1 MKNSKMAYVM
11 LLSWFFFGVATITFG
26 IKTLTEMNK
35 VEAEAK
41 AIEPIA
47 VEIVNPFPTIV
58 PIVTKDESTWEVEEP
73 EADCTI
79 ICTQSEKELMA
90 RIVQAEAGNQ
100 DDIGKRLVVDCIIN
114 RVLSDDFPN
123 TIKGVVYQAGAF
135 ATPASSFCNSDIEAV
150 EAEVQEI
157 LDSEVLYFRTGKFH
171 SCGTKKYQHGDHYFS
186 GR

>member
-1 MKNSKMAYVM
+1 MKNSKIAYVM
-11 LLSWFFFGVATITFG
+11 LLSWFCFGIATITFG

-47 VEIVNPFPTIV
+47 VEIVLPTIA
-58 PIVTKDESTWEVEEP
+58 PIVTKNESTFENLEA
-73 EADCTI
+73 EADCAI

-90 RIVQAEAGNQ
+90 RVVQAEAGNQ
-100 DDIGKRLVVDCIIN
+100 DNIGKRLVVDCIIN

-123 TIKGVVYQAGAF
+123 TIKGVIYQAGAF
-135 ATPASSFCNSDIEAV
+135 ATPASSFCTSDLEAV
-150 EAEVQEI
+150 EAECESI
-157 LDSEVLYFRTGKFH
+157 LDAEVIYFRTGRFH